1 MKKNTF
7 LFIPILY
14 LFVFIYFFMEEIS
27 YQPNITVSPCQWTN
41 SIHKEGVLCGLG
53 QIPHTGQYVEM
64 LLYSTNKI

>member
-1 MKKNTF
+1 
-7 LFIPILY
+7 
-14 LFVFIYFFMEEIS
+14 MEEIS
-27 YQPNITVSPCQWTN
+27 YQPNITVSPCQWTKVSPCQWTN